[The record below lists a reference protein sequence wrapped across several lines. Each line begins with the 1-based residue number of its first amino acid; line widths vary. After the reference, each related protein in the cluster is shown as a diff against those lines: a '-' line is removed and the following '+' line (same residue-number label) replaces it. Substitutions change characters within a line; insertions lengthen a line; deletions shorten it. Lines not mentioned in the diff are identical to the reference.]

1 MSDGFDEF
9 IHQPLRLKIMAAL
22 SQLAVSDKA
31 RLDFS
36 QLKQITGASDG
47 NLGAH
52 IAALEKAGYIDI
64 DKSFVGKR
72 PNTSLRMTEAGE
84 TAFANHLT
92 ALKGLLGDSLA

>member
-1 MSDGFDEF
+1 MSEGFDEF

-52 IAALEKAGYIDI
+52 IAALEKAGFISVN
-64 DKSFVGKR
+64 KSFIGKR
-72 PNTSLRMTEAGE
+72 PNTSLRMTETGE
-84 TAFANHLT
+84 AAFVKHLV
-92 ALKGLLGDSLA
+92 ALKELLGDSMT